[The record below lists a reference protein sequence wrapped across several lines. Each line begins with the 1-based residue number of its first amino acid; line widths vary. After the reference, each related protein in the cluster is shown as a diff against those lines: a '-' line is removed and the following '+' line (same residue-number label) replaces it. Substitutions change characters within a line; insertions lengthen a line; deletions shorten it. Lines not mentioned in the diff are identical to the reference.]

1 MNRIA
6 ILIATILLALSG
18 CAKDKEECR
27 HGSATINTEAKELTV
42 DPETVR
48 VRQGCTIELRIV
60 PPREVVGDVT
70 IKHEEFPIGAP
81 EAIRWLDKTNA
92 DSKELIVIE
101 VPEDAVLGEHKY
113 SVTIPGF
120 EILDPFANVIPH

>member
-6 ILIATILLALSG
+6 MLIATVLLGLSG
-18 CAKDKEECR
+18 CAKEVCR
-27 HGSATINTEAKELTV
+27 HVSATINTEAEELTV
-42 DPETVR
+42 HPETVR
-48 VRQGCTIELRIV
+48 AKQGCTIELRIV

-70 IKHEEFPIGAP
+70 IEHEEFPIGDP
-81 EAIRWLDKTNA
+81 EAVRWLDKTNA

-120 EILDPFANVIPH
+120 EILDPHAEVIPVY